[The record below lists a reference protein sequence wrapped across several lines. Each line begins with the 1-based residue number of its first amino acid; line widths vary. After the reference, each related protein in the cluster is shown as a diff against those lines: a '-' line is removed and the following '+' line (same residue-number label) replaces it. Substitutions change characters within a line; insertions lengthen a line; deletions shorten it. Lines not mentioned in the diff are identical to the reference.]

1 MISLPTRWRSAGP
14 DTVFSYFWPP
24 AAIWTVFAGLHVDV
38 SIVVNAVLPGVVTGV
53 DETVLAAQL
62 EKPLHRVCVLQVGGA
77 DKFVALDAE
86 FVPEGAP
93 LGGHLRDKF
102 GFRDAGFFGGA
113 LDVDAVLIG
122 ARGHD
127 HVVAAHAFVAADG
140 GAHDGRG
147 GIAHVRKGVQV

>member
-1 MISLPTRWRSAGP
+1 MLAVPSEQQFLKRREFEEKVCCGDGFGRT
-14 DTVFSYFWPP
+14 

-38 SIVVNAVLPGVVTGV
+38 GIVVNAVLPGVVTGV

-62 EKPLHRVCVLQVGGA
+62 EKPLRRVGVLQVGGA
-77 DKFVALDAE
+77 DKLVALDAE

-113 LDVDAVLIG
+113 LAVDAVLLG
-122 ARGHD
+122 ARGHNP
-127 HVVAAHAFVAADG
+127 VSAAHALSPAGCGTDE
-140 GAHDGRG
+140 GR
-147 GIAHVRKGVQV
+147 AW